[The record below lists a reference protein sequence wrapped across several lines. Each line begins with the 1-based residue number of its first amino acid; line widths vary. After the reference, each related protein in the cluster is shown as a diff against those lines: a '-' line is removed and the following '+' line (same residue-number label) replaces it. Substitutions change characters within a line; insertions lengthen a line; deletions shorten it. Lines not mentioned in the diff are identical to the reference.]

1 LVENSELVND
11 VKIDGTL
18 VRFAD
23 KAEHVGIIRS
33 RQGNMIN
40 IVKRI
45 SAHKK
50 ALLGV
55 GAAGTTRTC
64 RTNPAASIRIHNLYA
79 LPVLFSGLA
88 SLVISKTELNPLNNH
103 LKNTLQSL
111 QRLHQST
118 PRVIV
123 FLLGGS
129 LPAEAILHCR
139 QLSLFLMVCYNPN
152 DLLNK
157 HAQHILTYQM

>member
-1 LVENSELVND
+1 MVND
-11 VKIDGTL
+11 VQINGTK
-18 VRFAD
+18 VEFAD
-23 KAEHVGIIRS
+23 EAEHVGVIRS
-33 RQGNMIN
+33 RQGNMVN

-50 ALLGV
+50 SLLGV
-55 GAAGTTRTC
+55 GATGITRTS

-88 SLVISKTELNPLNNH
+88 SLVISKTELKPLSNH

-111 QRLHQST
+111 QRLHQKT
-118 PRVIV
+118 PRAVV
-123 FLLGGS
+123 FLLGGL

-139 QLSLFLMVCYNPN
+139 QP
-152 DLLNK
+152 
-157 HAQHILTYQM
+157 